1 MQASS
6 NTRVIVSST
15 APVKSGVLI
24 LLFFSVYFSPLQQ
37 KKTINNELL
46 TESMPTTDAKSKN
59 VEASIP

>member
-6 NTRVIVSST
+6 NTRVIVSSP

-24 LLFFSVYFSPLQQ
+24 LLFLSAYFSPLQQ
-37 KKTINNELL
+37 KKTINSELL